1 MYISMLKID
10 MLDRIRGFLFHPT
23 KEFTASKDAG
33 LNDAARYYVPLLAIL
48 AAILAIAVTAAVL
61 ILGTLGIPQIGKFA
75 PLLGL
80 GAFVGIIAVGILL
93 VLYLAVWL
101 HIWVY
106 LLGGRKGLTQTVKA
120 VTFGVTPILILWW
133 LPGPNVL
140 LAPLWALILVILGV
154 KVLHDLSQN
163 TAILAVILAILVPLA
178 LVGVVAAAVVLPLLL

>member
-1 MYISMLKID
+1 MLKID

-33 LNDAARYYVPLLAIL
+33 LSDAARYYVPLLAIL

-61 ILGTLGIPQIGKFA
+61 IVGILGMPQIGKFA
-75 PLLGL
+75 PLLGI
-80 GAFVGIIAVGILL
+80 GTFVGIIAVGILL

-106 LLGGRKGLTQTVKA
+106 LLGGRKGLKQTVKA
-120 VTFGVTPILILWW
+120 IAYGLTPIILLIW

-154 KVLHDLSQN
+154 KVLHGLSQN
-163 TAILAVILAILVPLA
+163 TAILAVVLAILVPLV
-178 LVGVVAAAVVLPLLL
+178 LVGIVAAAVVLPLLL